1 MRSTALNL
9 DVHLPKGVNYKP
21 QGASRL
27 LRAVGGTGGGVS
39 FHCQENIL
47 KSTVVMVAQVCE
59 YTRNC

>member
-9 DVHLPKGVNYKP
+9 DLHLLKGVNYKP

-39 FHCQENIL
+39 FHGQENIL
-47 KSTVVMVAQVCE
+47 KSTVVMVAQV
-59 YTRNC
+59 